1 MIDLSTWNL
10 TIPTE
15 PTPQV
20 ITTQQL
26 NNGYQSRYFQ
36 QGNDGGLVFWV
47 PIDGSHTEDSTYPRT
62 ELRETQADGSLDN
75 WYYWQADN
83 ELRVTMSVEKVPS
96 KNKVI
101 IGQIHSKSPQ
111 TDDGEPLVKL
121 QYYYKPEE
129 GLGRVEALVRNHPD
143 DSYSRNVSILEQ
155 VRLGE
160 RFNYSLRVTS
170 SGELAVRAQ
179 PGRRR
184 GRLLPDPRQRLE
196 RPVALFQGR
205 RLRERQRRRQ
215 RRRQPRDHLPPEHR
229 PSLNRRRRTD
239 APPQP
244 CASPRRLPP
253 RRTRPTPW
261 LSLQPLY
268 AALSTT
274 WQRACYVLP
283 DGSQRRLP
291 IPDKDVARPLLPGRG
306 PWRLRRFAPASG
318 RVGGPLSDAHLVAM
332 QLPPGGRS
340 APIPLDTR
348 CSMNNSFWK
357 AGHAPTLFAAFLYFD
372 LSFMVWYVL
381 GPLGCR
387 LPATCN

>member
-143 DSYSRNVSILEQ
+143 DSYSRNV
-155 VRLGE
+155 
-160 RFNYSLRVTS
+160 
-170 SGELAVRAQ
+170 
-179 PGRRR
+179 
-184 GRLLPDPRQRLE
+184 
-196 RPVALFQGR
+196 
-205 RLRERQRRRQ
+205 
-215 RRRQPRDHLPPEHR
+215 
-229 PSLNRRRRTD
+229 
-239 APPQP
+239 
-244 CASPRRLPP
+244 
-253 RRTRPTPW
+253 
-261 LSLQPLY
+261 
-268 AALSTT
+268 
-274 WQRACYVLP
+274 
-283 DGSQRRLP
+283 
-291 IPDKDVARPLLPGRG
+291 
-306 PWRLRRFAPASG
+306 
-318 RVGGPLSDAHLVAM
+318 
-332 QLPPGGRS
+332 
-340 APIPLDTR
+340 
-348 CSMNNSFWK
+348 
-357 AGHAPTLFAAFLYFD
+357 
-372 LSFMVWYVL
+372 
-381 GPLGCR
+381 
-387 LPATCN
+387 

>member
-1 MIDLSTWNL
+1 M
-10 TIPTE
+10 
-15 PTPQV
+15 

-36 QGNDGGLVFWV
+36 QGNDGGLVFWG
-47 PIDGSHTEDSTYPRT
+47 PSTARTPRT
-62 ELRETQADGSLDN
+62 APSSHRTARNPGRRQPRQLVLLAGRQRTAGDHERREGPL
-75 WYYWQADN
+75 
-83 ELRVTMSVEKVPS
+83 

-111 TDDGEPLVKL
+111 TDDDEPLVKL

-160 RFNYSLRVTS
+160 RFNEPARHLQRRVGGART
-170 SGELAVRAQ
+170 Q

-253 RRTRPTPW
+253 RRARPTPW

-274 WQRACYVLP
+274 WQRACYVLLTVANGGYP
-283 DGSQRRLP
+283 S
-291 IPDKDVARPLLPGRG
+291 PDKDVARLSFPAEARG
-306 PWRLRRFAPASG
+306 VFVVSPQRRG

-340 APIPLDTR
+340 ARFRWIR
-348 CSMNNSFWK
+348 
-357 AGHAPTLFAAFLYFD
+357 G
-372 LSFMVWYVL
+372 V
-381 GPLGCR
+381 R
-387 LPATCN
+387 

>member
-170 SGELAVRAQ
+170 SGELAVRA
-179 PGRRR
+179 R
-184 GRLLPDPRQRLE
+184 
-196 RPVALFQGR
+196 
-205 RLRERQRRRQ
+205 
-215 RRRQPRDHLPPEHR
+215 
-229 PSLNRRRRTD
+229 
-239 APPQP
+239 
-244 CASPRRLPP
+244 
-253 RRTRPTPW
+253 
-261 LSLQPLY
+261 
-268 AALSTT
+268 
-274 WQRACYVLP
+274 
-283 DGSQRRLP
+283 SQ
-291 IPDKDVARPLLPGRG
+291 D
-306 PWRLRRFAPASG
+306 
-318 RVGGPLSDAHLVAM
+318 
-332 QLPPGGRS
+332 
-340 APIPLDTR
+340 
-348 CSMNNSFWK
+348 
-357 AGHAPTLFAAFLYFD
+357 
-372 LSFMVWYVL
+372 
-381 GPLGCR
+381 
-387 LPATCN
+387 

>member
-170 SGELAVRAQ
+170 SGELAVRTQ

-253 RRTRPTPW
+253 RRARRRHGCPCNRSTPRFRQLGKELATSCLTVANGGYPSPTKTSRG
-261 LSLQPLY
+261 LSFP
-268 AALSTT
+268 AEARGVFVVS
-274 WQRACYVLP
+274 P
-283 DGSQRRLP
+283 QRR
-291 IPDKDVARPLLPGRG
+291 
-306 PWRLRRFAPASG
+306 
-318 RVGGPLSDAHLVAM
+318 GGWVV
-332 QLPPGGRS
+332 
-340 APIPLDTR
+340 R
-348 CSMNNSFWK
+348 CR
-357 AGHAPTLFAAFLYFD
+357 TLTL
-372 LSFMVWYVL
+372 
-381 GPLGCR
+381 
-387 LPATCN
+387 

>member
-129 GLGRVEALVRNHPD
+129 GLGRVERWYATTRTIPIAATCR
-143 DSYSRNVSILEQ
+143 SSSRYAWASA
-155 VRLGE
+155 
-160 RFNYSLRVTS
+160 STT
-170 SGELAVRAQ
+170 A
-179 PGRRR
+179 
-184 GRLLPDPRQRLE
+184 
-196 RPVALFQGR
+196 
-205 RLRERQRRRQ
+205 
-215 RRRQPRDHLPPEHR
+215 
-229 PSLNRRRRTD
+229 
-239 APPQP
+239 
-244 CASPRRLPP
+244 CASPPAASWRCARAARTAKRTLT
-253 RRTRPTPW
+253 TRP
-261 LSLQPLY
+261 S
-268 AALSTT
+268 AAPGTT
-274 WQRACYVLP
+274 SC
-283 DGSQRRLP
+283 S
-291 IPDKDVARPLLPGRG
+291 ISRP
-306 PWRLRRFAPASG
+306 
-318 RVGGPLSDAHLVAM
+318 
-332 QLPPGGRS
+332 
-340 APIPLDTR
+340 
-348 CSMNNSFWK
+348 
-357 AGHAPTLFAAFLYFD
+357 APT
-372 LSFMVWYVL
+372 
-381 GPLGCR
+381 
-387 LPATCN
+387 

>member
-170 SGELAVRAQ
+170 SGELAVRAHSQ
-179 PGRRR
+179 DGEEDAYYQTL
-184 GRLLPDPRQRLE
+184 GSAWNDQLLY
-196 RPVALFQGR
+196 F
-205 RLRERQRRRQ
+205 
-215 RRRQPRDHLPPEHR
+215 
-229 PSLNRRRRTD
+229 
-239 APPQP
+239 
-244 CASPRRLPP
+244 
-253 RRTRPTPW
+253 
-261 LSLQPLY
+261 
-268 AALSTT
+268 
-274 WQRACYVLP
+274 
-283 DGSQRRLP
+283 
-291 IPDKDVARPLLPGRG
+291 
-306 PWRLRRFAPASG
+306 
-318 RVGGPLSDAHLVAM
+318 
-332 QLPPGGRS
+332 
-340 APIPLDTR
+340 
-348 CSMNNSFWK
+348 K
-357 AGHAPTLFAAFLYFD
+357 AGA
-372 LSFMVWYVL
+372 YVNDNAGDSGEGSRVTIYHL
-381 GPLGCR
+381 NTAHR
-387 LPATCN
+387 

>member
-1 MIDLSTWNL
+1 M
-10 TIPTE
+10 
-15 PTPQV
+15 
-20 ITTQQL
+20 
-26 NNGYQSRYFQ
+26 
-36 QGNDGGLVFWV
+36 

-170 SGELAVRAQ
+170 SGELAVRARSQ
-179 PGRRR
+179 DGEEDAYYQTL
-184 GRLLPDPRQRLE
+184 GSAWNDQLLYFKAGAYVNDN
-196 RPVALFQGR
+196 AGDSG
-205 RLRERQRRRQ
+205 
-215 RRRQPRDHLPPEHR
+215 RRQPRDHLPPEHR

-253 RRTRPTPW
+253 RRARRRHGCPCNRSTPRFRQLGKELATSCLTVANGGYPSPTKTSRG
-261 LSLQPLY
+261 LSFP
-268 AALSTT
+268 AEARGVFVVS
-274 WQRACYVLP
+274 P
-283 DGSQRRLP
+283 QRR
-291 IPDKDVARPLLPGRG
+291 
-306 PWRLRRFAPASG
+306 
-318 RVGGPLSDAHLVAM
+318 GGWVV
-332 QLPPGGRS
+332 
-340 APIPLDTR
+340 R
-348 CSMNNSFWK
+348 CR
-357 AGHAPTLFAAFLYFD
+357 TLTL
-372 LSFMVWYVL
+372 
-381 GPLGCR
+381 
-387 LPATCN
+387 